1 MKISS
6 AFAFVISIVASCDA
20 FSVSSKSYK
29 TMQDLTKV
37 VTTMATTFTIAASV
51 ATASPTIIDSGS
63 AMNDSLMVKSSI
75 VVSSVDP
82 FAMPKYEEASQNKS
96 LDMRLDLTNQAALEK
111 AAAKRDDKNIDK
123 ENNQRFQELK
133 RLEAEEDARLMRMK
147 KYAEQERLE
156 KIEREK
162 AEIRANKWN
171 TF

>member
-1 MKISS
+1 MKICC
-6 AFAFVISIVASCDA
+6 AIVLISVFASCEA
-20 FSVSSKSYK
+20 FTVSSKSFK
-29 TMQDLTKV
+29 TIQDLTKV
-37 VTTMATTFTIAASV
+37 ATATVTILTIAASV
-51 ATASPTIIDSGS
+51 ANASPTYESSDQIIHLLINTS
-63 AMNDSLMVKSSI
+63 V

-96 LDMRLDLTNQAALEK
+96 LDMRLDLTNQATLEK
-111 AAAKRDDKNIDK
+111 AAAKREDKNIDK

-133 RLEAEEDARLMRMK
+133 RLEAEEDARLLRMK
-147 KYAEQERLE
+147 KYAEQERLD